1 MIKRLIFFLIALL
14 NIAGV
19 VAQTKKKT
27 TAKKNAAAVNAFQ
40 LEKTLLWEISGN
52 GLTKSSYLF
61 GTMHMLCAKDALLS
75 DSLRYA
81 IASSKEVYFE
91 VDLDNFMET
100 LGAMSYMNMKGNKTL
115 SDFLTPEEYTRV
127 KDYFKN
133 GKSLLPLNMMER
145 MKPYF
150 ITAMIS
156 ESKFP
161 CAEKDGMEMVI
172 MKEAKKQNKN
182 IKGLESIKYQA
193 SIFDSIPYD
202 KQAKELVMLI
212 DSANANKGKPANND
226 SDYQLLD
233 VYRNQDIDKMIE
245 LTSAEES
252 MKQYLDIL
260 LWNRNANWVQKMP
273 TLMKENTLLF
283 AVGAGHLGGEKGVI
297 QLLRKAGYTV
307 RPVTHKPAI
316 EKEVI

>member
-14 NIAGV
+14 NIAGAM
-19 VAQTKKKT
+19 AQTKKKT

-91 VDLDNFMET
+91 ADLDNFMET

-115 SDFLTPEEYTRV
+115 SDFLTPEEYKRV

-193 SIFDSIPYD
+193 SIFDSIPYE
-202 KQAKELVMLI
+202 KQAKELVLLV
-212 DSANANKGKPANND
+212 DSAVANKDKPASND

-252 MKQYLDIL
+252 MKQYMDIL

-273 TLMKENTLLF
+273 ALMQENTLLF

-307 RPVTHKPAI
+307 RPVTHKPAV

>member
-1 MIKRLIFFLIALL
+1 MIKRLIFLL
-14 NIAGV
+14 AAVLCITTSF
-19 VAQTKKKT
+19 AQTKKKT
-27 TAKKNAAAVNAFQ
+27 ATKKNATAVNTFQ

-52 GLTKSSYLF
+52 GLTVPSYLF

-115 SDFLTPEEYTRV
+115 SDFLTPEEYKRV

-172 MKEAKKQNKN
+172 MKEAKKQSKN

-193 SIFDSIPYD
+193 SIFDSIPYE

-212 DSANANKGKPANND
+212 DSANAHKDKPASND

-233 VYRNQDIDKMIE
+233 VYRSQDIDKMIE
-245 LTSAEES
+245 LTTAEES
-252 MKQYLDIL
+252 MKQYMDIL

-273 TLMKENTLLF
+273 ALMKENTLLF

-307 RPVTHKPAI
+307 RPVTHKPSA